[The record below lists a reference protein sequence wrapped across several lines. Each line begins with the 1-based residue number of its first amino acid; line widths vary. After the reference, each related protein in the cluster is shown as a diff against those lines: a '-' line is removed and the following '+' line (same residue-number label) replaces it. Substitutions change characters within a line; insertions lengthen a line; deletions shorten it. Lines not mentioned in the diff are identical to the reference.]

1 MLLTQFVV
9 SDFYSW
15 VQDIVGFPGGSDDK
29 ESAYNMGD
37 SGLIPGLGRSP
48 GIWEWLPIP
57 VFLPG
62 EFHGRKSLVGYSPWG
77 CKEMD
82 LTEQLTFSC
91 FFQGIIYEMI

>member
-48 GIWEWLPIP
+48 GA
-57 VFLPG
+57 G
-62 EFHGRKSLVGYSPWG
+62 NGYPLQHHYLENS
-77 CKEMD
+77 MD
-82 LTEQLTFSC
+82 R
-91 FFQGIIYEMI
+91 GA